1 MIESFEIILGII
13 ERGLIYALVV
23 MGVHITSRIIKF
35 DDLSVEGSFGLGG
48 AIIAQTIVNGVPLSI
63 GMPLALAA
71 GAAAGL
77 TTGLLHTKLKLNN
90 LISGIVVTT
99 ALFSINLKI
108 GGANM
113 TLAQKTTLFSY
124 LPHPLFLLVFIVIGI
139 TGIISWFLK
148 TELGYLLYSVGD
160 NEQML
165 ANLGKSIDTYK
176 MLALMLS
183 NTLSALAGA
192 LFVQYV
198 GYFSIWA
205 NIGVLIIGL
214 AGLILAETISSTFG
228 FALCIG
234 AIAYQAI
241 ISTTFELQL
250 DQDWN
255 KLITAV
261 LIVLLIIIKKIM
273 SRN

>member
-1 MIESFEIILGII
+1 
-13 ERGLIYALVV
+13 
-23 MGVHITSRIIKF
+23 
-35 DDLSVEGSFGLGG
+35 
-48 AIIAQTIVNGVPLSI
+48 
-63 GMPLALAA
+63 
-71 GAAAGL
+71 
-77 TTGLLHTKLKLNN
+77 
-90 LISGIVVTT
+90 
-99 ALFSINLKI
+99 
-108 GGANM
+108 
-113 TLAQKTTLFSY
+113 
-124 LPHPLFLLVFIVIGI
+124 
-139 TGIISWFLK
+139 
-148 TELGYLLYSVGD
+148 
-160 NEQML
+160 ML

-176 MLALMLS
+176 ILALMLS
-183 NTLSALAGA
+183 NTLSALAGS
-192 LFVQYV
+192 LLIQKI
-198 GYFSIWA
+198 GYFSIGA

-214 AGLILAETISSTFG
+214 SGLILAETISSTFG